1 MRRLNSTDALMLRL
15 DRGNAYN
22 HTLKI
27 SILDPSTD
35 PRGWSRPRMRQIMRE
50 RIHLLPVFRQRYLPT
65 PFGLHQPIWVD
76 DPEFDLDAHVR
87 YVACPA
93 PGGMKE
99 FCALVEQ
106 VYANP
111 LDHGRPLW
119 QMWVVEGL
127 EGARVALV
135 TLFHHAYTDG
145 IGAIEMMQNVYSE
158 VHDDTACRPAAW
170 EPGPAPSASRRLAWA
185 LRDLPALLRQVP
197 MTARALRE
205 RVRTEREIAGVRPG
219 LCPSSLDRSPAG
231 PFQRGLSRNRRFAC
245 ETFPLSALRYI
256 SAAYGTT
263 INDVFLSCVAGSVRR
278 VLTDA
283 GSAPDTPMV
292 GTMPLSLKALA
303 ERPSP
308 GNYSSMDYV
317 WLHTEIAEPVERLRA
332 SSASAK
338 ATKEHFAATKDADIS
353 KVVEIVPGPLVSAL
367 AWADEKTNGR
377 YSPFKNVG
385 VSNVPGPR
393 RPLYL
398 GQWKLDRWFSTGQ
411 VAHGAALNLTVWS
424 YGDQFNLGALADAE
438 AVPDAWPLIAG
449 FRASLD
455 ELLETGGAR
464 PSPNLSPAPS
474 TSRSMT

>member
-1 MRRLNSTDALMLRL
+1 MRRLNGTDALMLRL

-35 PRGWSRPRMRQIMRE
+35 PQGWSRPRMQQVMRE

-65 PFGLHQPIWVD
+65 PLGIHHPIWVD
-76 DPEFDLDAHVR
+76 DPEFDLNAHVR

-93 PGGMKE
+93 PGGMRE

-111 LDHGRPLW
+111 LDRNRPLW

-127 EGARVALV
+127 EGGRVALV

-145 IGAIEMMQNVYSE
+145 IGAIDMMQNVFSE
-158 VHDDTACRPAAW
+158 APGNAPAEPAAW
-170 EPGPAPSASRRLAWA
+170 EPGPVPSASRRLAWA

-197 MTARALRE
+197 MTARAVRE
-205 RVRTEREIAGVRPG
+205 RVRIEREIASVRPG
-219 LCPSSLDRSPAG
+219 LSPSSLDRSPAG

-245 ETFPLSALRYI
+245 ETFPLSALRTI

-283 GSAPDTPMV
+283 GSAPDAPMI

-303 ERPSP
+303 ERSSP
-308 GNYSSMDYV
+308 GNHSSMDYV
-317 WLHTEIAEPVERLRA
+317 WLHTEIADPVERMRA

-353 KVVEIVPGPLVSAL
+353 KIVEIMPGPLASAL
-367 AWADEKTNGR
+367 VWANERTAGR
-377 YSPFKNVG
+377 YSPFKNIA

-411 VAHGAALNLTVWS
+411 VAYGQALNFTAWS
-424 YGDQFNLGALADAE
+424 YGEQFNLCALADAE
-438 AVPDAWPLIAG
+438 AVLDAWPLIAG

-455 ELLETGGAR
+455 ELLETAELR
-464 PSPNLSPAPS
+464 LNRNHSPVTS
-474 TSRSMT
+474 TRSR

>member
-1 MRRLNSTDALMLRL
+1 M
-15 DRGNAYN
+15 
-22 HTLKI
+22 
-27 SILDPSTD
+27 
-35 PRGWSRPRMRQIMRE
+35 
-50 RIHLLPVFRQRYLPT
+50 
-65 PFGLHQPIWVD
+65 
-76 DPEFDLDAHVR
+76 
-87 YVACPA
+87 
-93 PGGMKE
+93 
-99 FCALVEQ
+99 
-106 VYANP
+106 
-111 LDHGRPLW
+111 
-119 QMWVVEGL
+119 
-127 EGARVALV
+127 

-197 MTARALRE
+197 MTARAVRE
-205 RVRTEREIAGVRPG
+205 RVRIEREIASVRPG

-245 ETFPLSALRYI
+245 ETFPLSTLRSI

-283 GSAPDTPMV
+283 GSAPDTPMI

-303 ERPSP
+303 ERPSR

-398 GQWKLDRWFSTGQ
+398 GQWKLDQWFSTGQ
-411 VAHGAALNLTVWS
+411 VAYGQALNFTAWS
-424 YGDQFNLGALADAE
+424 YGEQFNLCALADAE
-438 AVPDAWPLIAG
+438 AVLDAWPLIAG

-455 ELLETGGAR
+455 ELLETAELR
-464 PSPNLSPAPS
+464 LNRNHSPVTS
-474 TSRSMT
+474 TRSR

>member
-35 PRGWSRPRMRQIMRE
+35 PRGWSRPRIRQIMRE

-145 IGAIEMMQNVYSE
+145 IGAIGMMQNVFSEAPEDTSCGSE
-158 VHDDTACRPAAW
+158 VW
-170 EPGPAPSASRRLAWA
+170 EPGPVPSPSRRLGWA

-197 MTARALRE
+197 ITARALRE
-205 RVRTEREIAGVRPG
+205 RVRIEREIASARPG
-219 LCPSSLDRSPAG
+219 LSPSSTDQSAAG
-231 PFQRGLSRNRRFAC
+231 PFQCGLSRNRRFAC
-245 ETFPLSALRYI
+245 ETFSMQELREI
-256 SAAYGTT
+256 SAAFGVT
-263 INDVFLSCVAGSVRR
+263 INDVFLSCAAGSVRR
-278 VLTDA
+278 LLTDA
-283 GSAPDTPMV
+283 GSAPDVPMV
-292 GTMPLSLKALA
+292 GSMPLSLKPLA

-308 GNYSSMDYV
+308 GNYTSMDYV
-317 WLHTEIAEPVERLRA
+317 WLHTEIADPVERLHQ

-338 ATKEHFAATKDADIS
+338 ATKEHFAATKDADLS
-353 KVVEIVPGPLVSAL
+353 KIIEIIPGALVSAL
-367 AWADEKTNGR
+367 VWANEKTNGR
-377 YSPFKNVG
+377 YSPFKNIG
-385 VSNVPGPR
+385 VSNVPGPS

-424 YGDQFNLGALADAE
+424 YGDQFNLGAMADAE

-455 ELLETGGAR
+455 ELLETAGTS
-464 PSPNLSPAPS
+464 PSPNHSPAPS
-474 TSRSMT
+474 IGS

>member
-1 MRRLNSTDALMLRL
+1 
-15 DRGNAYN
+15 
-22 HTLKI
+22 
-27 SILDPSTD
+27 
-35 PRGWSRPRMRQIMRE
+35 
-50 RIHLLPVFRQRYLPT
+50 
-65 PFGLHQPIWVD
+65 
-76 DPEFDLDAHVR
+76 
-87 YVACPA
+87 
-93 PGGMKE
+93 
-99 FCALVEQ
+99 
-106 VYANP
+106 
-111 LDHGRPLW
+111 
-119 QMWVVEGL
+119 
-127 EGARVALV
+127 V

-197 MTARALRE
+197 MTARAVRE
-205 RVRTEREIAGVRPG
+205 RVRIEREIASVRPG

-245 ETFPLSALRYI
+245 ETFPLSTLRSI

-283 GSAPDTPMV
+283 GSAPDTPMI

-303 ERPSP
+303 ERPSR

-317 WLHTEIAEPVERLRA
+317 WLHTEIAGPVERLRA

-398 GQWKLDRWFSTGQ
+398 GQWKLDQWFSTGQ
-411 VAHGAALNLTVWS
+411 VAYGAALNFTVWS
-424 YGDQFNLGALADAE
+424 YDDQFNLCALADAD
-438 AVPDAWPLIAG
+438 AAPDAWPLIAG

-455 ELLETGGAR
+455 ELLETAGTS
-464 PSPNLSPAPS
+464 PSPNHSPAPS
-474 TSRSMT
+474 IRS

>member
-1 MRRLNSTDALMLRL
+1 M
-15 DRGNAYN
+15 
-22 HTLKI
+22 
-27 SILDPSTD
+27 
-35 PRGWSRPRMRQIMRE
+35 
-50 RIHLLPVFRQRYLPT
+50 FRQRYLPT

-93 PGGMKE
+93 PSGMKE

-170 EPGPAPSASRRLAWA
+170 GPGPAPSASRRLAWA

-197 MTARALRE
+197 MTARAVRE
-205 RVRTEREIAGVRPG
+205 RVRIEREIAGVRPG

-245 ETFPLSALRYI
+245 ETFPLSALRSI

-283 GSAPDTPMV
+283 GSAPDTPMI

-317 WLHTEIAEPVERLRA
+317 WLHTEIADPVERLHQ

-338 ATKEHFAATKDADIS
+338 ATKEHFAATKDADLS
-353 KVVEIVPGPLVSAL
+353 KIIEIIPGALVSAL
-367 AWADEKTNGR
+367 AWANEKTNGR
-377 YSPFKNVG
+377 YSPFKNIG
-385 VSNVPGPR
+385 VSNVPGPS

-411 VAHGAALNLTVWS
+411 VAHGAALNFTVWS
-424 YGDQFNLGALADAE
+424 YGDQFNLGVMADAE

-455 ELLETGGAR
+455 ELLETAR
-464 PSPNLSPAPS
+464 TSPSPRHSPAPS
-474 TSRSMT
+474 IGS

>member
-1 MRRLNSTDALMLRL
+1 M
-15 DRGNAYN
+15 
-22 HTLKI
+22 
-27 SILDPSTD
+27 
-35 PRGWSRPRMRQIMRE
+35 
-50 RIHLLPVFRQRYLPT
+50 
-65 PFGLHQPIWVD
+65 
-76 DPEFDLDAHVR
+76 
-87 YVACPA
+87 
-93 PGGMKE
+93 
-99 FCALVEQ
+99 
-106 VYANP
+106 
-111 LDHGRPLW
+111 
-119 QMWVVEGL
+119 
-127 EGARVALV
+127 

-197 MTARALRE
+197 MTARAVRE
-205 RVRTEREIAGVRPG
+205 RVRIEREIASVRPG

-245 ETFPLSALRYI
+245 ETFPLSTLRSI

-283 GSAPDTPMV
+283 GSAPDTPMI

-317 WLHTEIAEPVERLRA
+317 WLHTEIADPVERMRA

-353 KVVEIVPGPLVSAL
+353 KIVEIMPGPLASAL
-367 AWADEKTNGR
+367 VWANERTAGR
-377 YSPFKNVG
+377 YSPFKNIA

-411 VAHGAALNLTVWS
+411 VAYGAALNFTVWS
-424 YGDQFNLGALADAE
+424 YDDQFNLCALADAD
-438 AVPDAWPLIAG
+438 AAPDAWPLIAG
-449 FRASLD
+449 FRAHWTS
-455 ELLETGGAR
+455 AR
-464 PSPNLSPAPS
+464 DSRSPAEP
-474 TSRSMT
+474 